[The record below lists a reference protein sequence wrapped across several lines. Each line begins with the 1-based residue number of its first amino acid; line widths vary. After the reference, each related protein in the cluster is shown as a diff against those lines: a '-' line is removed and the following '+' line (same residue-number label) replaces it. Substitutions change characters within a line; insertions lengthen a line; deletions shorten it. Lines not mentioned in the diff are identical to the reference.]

1 MSKRKCLL
9 LCLDIVSFSDPD
21 LGLETYPDPVHP
33 GSEAL
38 IRCIYYAVAIAKRTR
53 KNTPQKSVSGGKIT
67 FATMPDGLC
76 IDIWISLTI
85 ISLPR

>member
-21 LGLETYPDPVHP
+21 LGLEKYPDPVHL

-38 IRCIYYAVAIAKRTR
+38 ILCIYYAVAIETRTR
-53 KNTPQKSVSGGKIT
+53 ENTLGQGFGRLKNDAGARKK
-67 FATMPDGLC
+67 
-76 IDIWISLTI
+76 
-85 ISLPR
+85 